1 MKGPEPD
8 EQHTHWPT
16 EGHVPGPLT
25 FEGELYGLQQFGR
38 GAQRARGW
46 KRWVA
51 QGLVVLMLAPLV
63 IGLAS
68 YLFRL

>member
-1 MKGPEPD
+1 MTEPD
-8 EQHTHWPT
+8 ETHWPT
-16 EGHVPGPLT
+16 EGSTPGPFT

-51 QGLVVLMLAPLV
+51 QGLVVLMLLPFV
-63 IGLAS
+63 VVLAT
-68 YLFRL
+68 YVFNLR

>member
-1 MKGPEPD
+1 MTEPD
-8 EQHTHWPT
+8 ETHWPT
-16 EGHVPGPLT
+16 EGSVPGPFT

-51 QGLVVLMLAPLV
+51 QGLVVLMLLPFV
-63 IGLAS
+63 VGLAT
-68 YLFRL
+68 YVFNLR